1 MSQQLNNDQ
10 FYQRFGNGTVWAS
23 GWGMWDIKDN
33 NTRPTD
39 LLPEILQM
47 AKLELINSKIMT
59 QDTMTGSFIG
69 LNPLRDPCHGD
80 SGEIFT

>member
-1 MSQQLNNDQ
+1 
-10 FYQRFGNGTVWAS
+10 
-23 GWGMWDIKDN
+23 MWDIKDN

-80 SGEIFT
+80 SGEIFTWKHILTFFRRQAVEDIVLQAQRA